1 MSDKPITTERTLRY
15 ALQHLANRRGQAD
28 RAELRRI
35 YQPSDGDTIVDGL
48 VAKGFVEERE
58 GLDGRDYLAVTDAGA
73 RALADAEWP

>member
-1 MSDKPITTERTLRY
+1 VSRFPEVRERTLRY

-35 YQPSDGDTIVDGL
+35 YQPSDGDTVVDGL

-58 GLDGRDYLAVTDAGA
+58 HLDERLYLVVTEAGH
-73 RALADAEWP
+73 RALADREWP